1 MSVSDAAIAE
11 KALSAFTDPSFTG
24 IPGQCE
30 KFVREVVESLY
41 PSTDFDQY
49 FGPTAVES
57 MHNFEPTE
65 YNVWENIG
73 SNDDAPPD
81 GFIQA
86 GDLIYKG
93 TATSGPF
100 GHVGIAF
107 HNTIDGATVLCVA
120 ENSSYHI
127 DPAHMGDVSGAKG
140 WRTLPAF
147 GPFEMIV
154 RLDSGG

>member
-1 MSVSDAAIAE
+1 M
-11 KALSAFTDPSFTG
+11 
-24 IPGQCE
+24 
-30 KFVREVVESLY
+30 R
-41 PSTDFDQY
+41 
-49 FGPTAVES
+49 
-57 MHNFEPTE
+57 
-65 YNVWENIG
+65 NVWANIG
-73 SNDDAPPD
+73 LANGAPKE

-107 HNTIDGATVLCVA
+107 HNIINGATALCVA

-127 DPAHMGDVSGAKG
+127 NPEHMGDVSGAKG

-154 RLDSGG
+154 RLNQGG